1 MMMMTTI
8 MNNDKVTGKFEYSPI
23 FSGSAGIIELKKF
36 DLSNKIIGK
45 CVGCVCAFFNKSMAI
60 KLFHFSCQ
68 DIVWS
73 FENKHNV

>member
-1 MMMMTTI
+1 MMMMTI
-8 MNNDKVTGKFEYSPI
+8 MNNDKVTGKFEYSPL
-23 FSGSAGIIELKKF
+23 FQVPGIDLKN
-36 DLSNKIIGK
+36 LISQK
-45 CVGCVCAFFNKSMAI
+45 CVVFCAFFNKSIAI